1 MRRPTVLFIPGL
13 LCDGALW
20 HHQAEALADATECRI
35 ADVAQDSTV
44 ESMARRALD
53 AVEGTL
59 SVCGLSMGGYV
70 AMALVRIAPE
80 RVERLCLMDTGARA
94 DTPERIKA
102 RRGLMA
108 LARSG
113 RFKGVTPR
121 LLPLLIHPERL
132 GDAALAAE
140 VLAMAERVGRDA
152 FLRQQ
157 EAIIARPD
165 SRPSLARIEVPTLVA
180 VGAGDQLTPPELARE
195 MATLIPHAELKVLDG
210 AGHLP
215 PLETPGAVNEMLRR
229 WLTQA
234 GSIGGMERVP

>member
-1 MRRPTVLFIPGL
+1 MRRPTVLFLPGL

-20 HHQAEALADATECRI
+20 RHQAESLADAAECRV

-44 ESMARRALD
+44 EAMARRALD
-53 AVEGTL
+53 SVEGML

-70 AMALVRIAPE
+70 AMALMRIAPE

-94 DTPERIKA
+94 DTPERTRL
-102 RRGLMA
+102 RRGQME
-108 LARSG
+108 LARTG
-113 RFKGVTPR
+113 RLNDLTPL
-121 LLPLLIHPERL
+121 LLPLLVHPDRA

-140 VLAMAERVGRDA
+140 VLAMAERVGPDA

-165 SRPSLARIEVPTLVA
+165 SRPFLPQIGVPTLVA
-180 VGAGDQLTPPELARE
+180 VGAGDQLTPPDLAQE
-195 MATLIPHAELKVLDG
+195 IATLIPHSELRLLDD

-215 PLETPGAVNEMLRR
+215 PLETPGAVNATLRN
-229 WLTQA
+229 WLT
-234 GSIGGMERVP
+234 